1 MTNSKLLQSVIDDL
15 QSREQRGKSK
25 YGTTMDRSDLNHKE
39 WLQHAYE
46 EALDMALYL
55 KKAIG
60 EGGNSCMYCMTK
72 ISNGRTDKKF
82 CSDFCKNTYHNR
94 KSK

>member
-1 MTNSKLLQSVIDDL
+1 MKAYETAKPIKSGADLTEIHCNSKLLQSVIDDL
-15 QSREQRGKSK
+15 ESREQRGIAK
-25 YGTTMDRSDLNHKE
+25 YNTTMDRSDLTHKE

-55 KKAIG
+55 KKAIN
-60 EGGNSCMYCMTK
+60 ES
-72 ISNGRTDKKF
+72 
-82 CSDFCKNTYHNR
+82 